1 MTWEI
6 FLGISALVG
15 FLISIGK
22 IISNNTKAMT
32 EIKMSLDELNSA
44 FGEQKNN
51 IEHLE
56 SNISNHEHR
65 LTVLET
71 KENQK

>member
-51 IEHLE
+51 IKNLE
-56 SNISNHEHR
+56 SDISNHEHR

>member
-6 FLGISALVG
+6 FIGISALVG

-22 IISNNTKAMT
+22 IISNNTRAMT
-32 EIKMSLDELNSA
+32 EIKMSLDELSSA

-51 IEHLE
+51 IKNLE
-56 SNISNHEHR
+56 SNISDHEHR

>member
-44 FGEQKNN
+44 FSEEKNN

-56 SNISNHEHR
+56 SNISDHEHR

>member
-22 IISNNTKAMT
+22 IISNNTRAMT
-32 EIKMSLDELNSA
+32 EIKMSLDELSCA

-51 IEHLE
+51 IKHLE
-56 SNISNHEHR
+56 SDISNHEHR

>member
-1 MTWEI
+1 
-6 FLGISALVG
+6 
-15 FLISIGK
+15 
-22 IISNNTKAMT
+22 
-32 EIKMSLDELNSA
+32 MSLDELSSA

-51 IEHLE
+51 IKNLE
-56 SNISNHEHR
+56 SNISDHEHR